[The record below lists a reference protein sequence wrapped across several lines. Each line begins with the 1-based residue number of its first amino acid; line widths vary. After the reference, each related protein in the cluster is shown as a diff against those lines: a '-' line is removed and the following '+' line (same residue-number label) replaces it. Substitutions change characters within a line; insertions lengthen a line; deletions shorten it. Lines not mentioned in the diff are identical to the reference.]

1 MLFKNSDNNNIN
13 NKSTTKNF
21 NKIDNS
27 IINENSDSL
36 INKLTLATRIN
47 QADDFRNKFMLFYC
61 DRAENY
67 PNRKIG
73 KYSLSERYIKVKK
86 FKEKK

>member
-47 QADDFRNKFMLFYC
+47 
-61 DRAENY
+61 
-67 PNRKIG
+67 
-73 KYSLSERYIKVKK
+73 
-86 FKEKK
+86 